1 MIYKTSIF
9 VHEIILIANYDF
21 SGNRVSGGRGEEIK
35 SRAEADGINFFRGLT
50 STVPP
55 RQRAA
60 GRTGQRDAG
69 GRPHR
74 AHHGIA
80 NSNLRC
86 HMLF

>member
-1 MIYKTSIF
+1 MKQAAIYSLSI
-9 VHEIILIANYDF
+9 
-21 SGNRVSGGRGEEIK
+21 SGNRVPSGRGEEIQL
-35 SRAEADGINFFRGLT
+35 RAEANGTDFFGGLT

-55 RQRAA
+55 RQRPSGRA
-60 GRTGQRDAG
+60 GHRDAG

>member
-1 MIYKTSIF
+1 MSTGDRVPGCGSKE
-9 VHEIILIANYDF
+9 VQPGAEA
-21 SGNRVSGGRGEEIK
+21 NRV
-35 SRAEADGINFFRGLT
+35 DFFGGLT

-55 RQRAA
+55 RQRPA
-60 GRTGQRDAG
+60 GRAGQRGGA